1 MAVYNY
7 YRQDW
12 SVRKLAGM
20 IETAF
25 GSPPYVTTYGAWGR
39 AAVFVAGPRLAGLP
53 ASLAHP
59 YSEHAPVTESKPGA
73 RLPEIGEGF
82 LSGDGTHVAA
92 TDDWPFFYMT
102 NPGLPG
108 IYVAAVAMVGIL
120 ALLAIVG
127 LTPAA
132 SLRRFHWHFFF
143 LGAAFML
150 LETRSLVTFALLFGT
165 TWLVNALV
173 FFAILLSVQ
182 FAVLI
187 SARLRLR
194 SFAPLYASLFALLA
208 INYLLPIAA
217 LLDIDSSVARYIF
230 ASVLTFAPIFAAN
243 IIFSRSFRD
252 TDQPDSAFASNL
264 IGIMSGGLVEYLALA
279 AGYQSLLIPV
289 ALFYAIA
296 LLTVRRIN
304 VLVSETA

>member
-1 MAVYNY
+1 
-7 YRQDW
+7 
-12 SVRKLAGM
+12 M
-20 IETAF
+20 IEAAF

-39 AAVFVAGPRLAGLP
+39 AGVFVAGPRLTRLP
-53 ASLAHP
+53 PSLIHS
-59 YSEHAPVTESKPGA
+59 YSEHAPVTEAKLGT
-73 RLPEIGEGF
+73 RLPEIGDGF
-82 LSGDGTHVAA
+82 LSGDGTHAPA

-108 IYVAAVAMVGIL
+108 IYIGAIAMVGIL

-127 LTPAA
+127 LTPTA
-132 SLRRFHWHFFF
+132 SLRGFHWHFFF

-165 TWLVNALV
+165 TWMVNAFV

-182 FAVLI
+182 LAVLI
-187 SARLRLR
+187 SARLALH
-194 SFAPLYASLFALLA
+194 SLAPLYASLFALLA
-208 INYLLPIAA
+208 INYLLPVATF
-217 LLDIDSSVARYIF
+217 LDIDSPAVRYVL

-252 TDQPDSAFASNL
+252 ADEPDSAFASNL
-264 IGIMSGGLVEYLALA
+264 IGIMCGGLVEYVALA
-279 AGYQSLLIPV
+279 AGYRSLLIPV

-296 LLTVRRIN
+296 LLLVRRIN
-304 VLVSETA
+304 VLVGKTA